1 MAKSAPVVV
10 NTHEAKTRLSQL
22 LEDVEQGT
30 DVVIARA
37 GRPVARLVP
46 ITPPRPPRTPGALK
60 GRIRIASD
68 FDAPL
73 PDDVLADYQGSD

>member
-1 MAKSAPVVV
+1 MAKPAPIVV
-10 NTHEAKTRLSQL
+10 NTHDAKTRLSQL
-22 LEDVEQGT
+22 LEDVEQGA

-46 ITPPRPPRTPGALK
+46 FIPPRPPRKPGAMK
-60 GRIRIASD
+60 GRIRIAGD

-73 PDDVLADYQGSD
+73 PDEVLRELEGRD

>member
-1 MAKSAPVVV
+1 MAKPAPIVV
-10 NTHEAKTRLSQL
+10 NTHDAKTRLSQL
-22 LEDVEQGT
+22 LEDVEQGA

-46 ITPPRPPRTPGALK
+46 FIPPRPPRKPGAMK
-60 GRIRIASD
+60 GRIRIAGD

-73 PDDVLADYQGSD
+73 PDEVLREFEGRD

>member
-1 MAKSAPVVV
+1 MAKQAPIVV
-10 NTHEAKTRLSQL
+10 NTHDAKTRLSQL
-22 LEDVEQGT
+22 LEDVEQGA

-46 ITPPRPPRTPGALK
+46 FIPPRPPRKPGAMK
-60 GRIRIASD
+60 GRIRIAGD

-73 PDDVLADYQGSD
+73 PDEVLREFEGRD